1 MSRIHEHVPFDG
13 KSWVVTFVI
22 DIEDKEKVR
31 KSKEFAALERFVL
44 KLDGHDREEMDKPV
58 TREDL
63 NRYAEWDDVYRQ
75 FIAIGSR
82 IGRRD
87 KLLAAVAGVAV
98 IALVIAIRALM

>member
-1 MSRIHEHVPFDG
+1 MNKIHECIPFDR
-13 KSWVVTFVI
+13 KSWVVTFMI
-22 DIEDKEKVR
+22 DIEDKERVR

-44 KLDGHDREEMDKPV
+44 KLDGHDQEEMAKPV
-58 TREDL
+58 TREEL
-63 NRYAEWDDVYRQ
+63 NRYAERDDVYRQ
-75 FIAIGSR
+75 FIAVGSR

>member
-1 MSRIHEHVPFDG
+1 MSRINEYVPFDG
-13 KSWVVTFVI
+13 RSWVVTFVI
-22 DIEDKEKVR
+22 DIEDKERVR

-44 KLDGHDREEMDKPV
+44 KLNGHDQEEMDKPV

-63 NRYAEWDDVYRQ
+63 NRYAERDDVYRQ
-75 FIAIGSR
+75 LIAVGGR
-82 IGRRD
+82 IDRQD